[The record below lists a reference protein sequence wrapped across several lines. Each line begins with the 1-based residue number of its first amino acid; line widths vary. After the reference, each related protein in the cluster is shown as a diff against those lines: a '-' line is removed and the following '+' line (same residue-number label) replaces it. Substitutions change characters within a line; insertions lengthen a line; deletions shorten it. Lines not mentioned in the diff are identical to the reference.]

1 MDLSGMAG
9 RFVRTR
15 VFKGFLVAVAVL
27 AVVCVSILGFY
38 YHRYNEILDQRLNGH
53 VFENTAKIYDSSGN
67 LITNLSGEGRSK
79 RRLVAFKDI
88 PRVLIDAVTAGE
100 DKKFF
105 QHHGLDVKRIVGA
118 FVWNIREKKGLQ
130 GGSTITQQLARSF
143 FLTRERTL
151 RRKLSEAAIAVML
164 EHRLTKEQIFTM
176 YANEVYLGEHG
187 LFAIHGFSEA
197 AHAFFGKELGDLT
210 LPEAATLAAIIPA
223 PNAFSPD
230 SHPDRAVLRRNQ
242 ILNEMR
248 EMDSIKDADYQSA
261 RQAGLEIAPPD
272 ADVAQTAYFVDFTRQ
287 ELSKNHSEEEVRFG
301 GYSVYTT
308 LDLDLQRAAVEA
320 VEKGLEETNKELA
333 AAEMKDK
340 KDKKNRVSA
349 EQAGS
354 RPEAALIALD
364 PHTGEIKAM
373 VGGSDYAA
381 TQYNRISAAFRQP
394 GSVFKPFVYAAA
406 LESAYSMDSS
416 AGQVLPASQ
425 SSFTADIAS
434 PSIEDRLITPV
445 TRILDAP
452 RTFMYGNEV
461 YEPNNFKGGFGG
473 LVSLRIALQKS
484 LNSAAVQVAERIGYS
499 RVARFA
505 QRMGLNDRIRGY
517 PSVALGAFEVTPVEL
532 AGAYTAFANEGKRI
546 DPHVIRRIQGGGGAH
561 VQTPKY
567 KPVEVIHPQLA
578 FLMTYL
584 MEGVIDRGTGAKVRT
599 RGFTLPA
606 AGKTGT
612 SHDGWFAGYT
622 RNLLVIAWVGFDD
635 NRDLGLEGSRSALP
649 IWAEFML
656 KAYKIHPP
664 SQRMDFPAPTGIEF
678 VSIDPQS
685 MLRATSD
692 CPETYQEAFIAG
704 TAPVDFC
711 PLHSVHVAT
720 DANEPSPDGI
730 APIGKT
736 VPGTTSDTLRAKP
749 TADH

>member
-1 MDLSGMAG
+1 MAG

-15 VFKGFLVAVAVL
+15 IFKRFLVVGAVL
-27 AVVCVSILGFY
+27 AIVCASILGFY
-38 YHRYNEILDQRLNGH
+38 YHQYSQIIDQRLNGH

-67 LITNLSGEGRSK
+67 LITHLSGEGRSK
-79 RRLVAFKDI
+79 RRLVEFKDI

-105 QHHGLDVKRIVGA
+105 QHHGLYVKRIVGA

-151 RRKLSEAAIAVML
+151 RRKLSEAVIAVML
-164 EHRLTKEQIFTM
+164 EHRLTKAQIFTM

-197 AHAFFGKELGDLT
+197 AHAFFAKELRDLT

-230 SHPDRAVLRRNQ
+230 THPDRAVLRRNQ

-248 EMDSIKDADYQSA
+248 EMGSIKDADYQSA
-261 RQAGLEIAPPD
+261 RQARLEIAPPD

-287 ELSKNHSEEEVRFG
+287 ELLKNYSEEEVRFG

-320 VEKGLEETNKELA
+320 VEKGLAETNKELA
-333 AAEMKDK
+333 AADK
-340 KDKKNRVSA
+340 KDKKNKISA
-349 EQAGS
+349 QQAGA
-354 RPEAALIALD
+354 RPQAALIALD

-373 VGGSDYAA
+373 VGGSDYRA
-381 TQYNRISAAFRQP
+381 TQYNRVSAAFRQP

-406 LESAYSMDSS
+406 LETAYNMDSS
-416 AGQVLPASQ
+416 AGPVLAASQ
-425 SSFTADIAS
+425 SSFTVDIAS
-434 PSIEDRLITPV
+434 PSIQDGLITAV

-461 YEPNNFKGGFGG
+461 YEPTNFKGGFAG
-473 LVSLRIALQKS
+473 LVSLRTALQKS

-532 AGAYTAFANEGKRI
+532 AGAYTAFANEGKHI
-546 DPHVIRRIQGGGGAH
+546 DPHVVRRMKRPGGASVH
-561 VQTPKY
+561 TPKY
-567 KPVEVIHPQLA
+567 QPTEVIHPQLA

-584 MEGVIDRGTGAKVRT
+584 MQGVIDRGTGAKVRA

-622 RNLLVIAWVGFDD
+622 KDLLVIAWVGFDD

-664 SQRMDFPAPTGIEF
+664 SKRMDFTPAPGIEF
-678 VSIDPQS
+678 VSIDSES

-704 TAPVDFC
+704 TAPVDYC

-720 DANEPSPDGI
+720 DNEPSPDGT
-730 APIGKT
+730 APIVKSAA
-736 VPGTTSDTLRAKP
+736 PEITSETLRAKP
-749 TADH
+749 AANH

>member
-1 MDLSGMAG
+1 MAG
-9 RFVRTR
+9 CFVQTR
-15 VFKGFLVAVAVL
+15 VFKGFLVAVGVL
-27 AVVCVSILGFY
+27 AIVCTSILGFY
-38 YHRYNEILDQRLNGH
+38 YHQYSQILDQRLNGH

-79 RRLVAFKDI
+79 RRLVEFKDI

-105 QHHGLDVKRIVGA
+105 QHHGLDVKRIFGA

-130 GGSTITQQLARSF
+130 GASTITQQLARSF

-151 RRKLSEAAIAVML
+151 RRKLSEAVIAVML

-197 AHAFFGKELGDLT
+197 AHAFFGKKLRDLT

-230 SHPDRAVLRRNQ
+230 THPDRAVLRRNQ

-248 EMDSIKDADYQSA
+248 EMGSIKDANYQSA
-261 RQAGLEIAPPD
+261 REASLEIAPPD
-272 ADVAQTAYFVDFTRQ
+272 VDVSQTAYFVDFTRE
-287 ELSKNHSEEEVRFG
+287 ELLKNYSEEEVRFG
-301 GYSVYTT
+301 GFSVYTA

-320 VEKGLEETNKELA
+320 VEKGLAETNKELA
-333 AAEMKDK
+333 AG
-340 KDKKNRVSA
+340 KKNKVSA
-349 EQAGS
+349 QQARS
-354 RPEAALIALD
+354 SPQAALIALD

-373 VGGSDYAA
+373 VGGSDYTA

-406 LESAYSMDSS
+406 LETAYNMDGASR
-416 AGQVLPASQ
+416 QLLTASQ
-425 SSFTADIAS
+425 SSFTADIPS
-434 PSIEDRLITPV
+434 PSIQDRLITPV

-461 YEPNNFKGGFGG
+461 YEPNNFKGGFAG
-473 LVSLRIALQKS
+473 LVSLRTALQKS

-532 AGAYTAFANEGKRI
+532 AGAYTAFANEGKHI
-546 DPHVIRRIQGGGGAH
+546 DPHVIRRIQGPRGAR
-561 VQTPKY
+561 VRTPKY
-567 KPVEVIHPQLA
+567 QPVEVIHPQLA

-584 MEGVIDRGTGAKVRT
+584 MQGVIDRGTGAKVRA

-622 RNLLVIAWVGFDD
+622 KDLLVIAWVGFDD

-664 SQRMDFPAPTGIEF
+664 SKQMDFTPAPGIEF
-678 VSIDPQS
+678 VSIDPES
-685 MLRATSD
+685 MLRATDD

-720 DANEPSPDGI
+720 DVNEPSADGT
-730 APIGKT
+730 APIVKSDA
-736 VPGTTSDTLRAKP
+736 PGTTSDTLRAKP
-749 TADH
+749 AANH